1 MLTQSA
7 LISHLFNSLVDGG
20 ELDLSELEET
30 YNKTMEKGMTEN
42 GVMELITN
50 QIVKDLEERLA
61 VTKNKNIRESRTAK
75 LWLLY
80 VQHISIVKEYDEY
93 DDNKVTEVIT
103 NKNCNIIS
111 KNN

>member
-30 YNKTMEKGMTEN
+30 YNKTMEKEMTEN

-61 VTKNKNIRESRTAK
+61 VTRNKNIRESRTAK